1 MVDSMITLFDSTAT
15 SFDTNGIGSL
25 SDAISCEVT
34 EERNGEFELEM
45 EYSVNGKRYSDISLR
60 KIITA
65 KPNPYDKPQPFR
77 IYSITKPING
87 VVTINAEHISYD
99 LSGCI
104 VSPFSASSAA
114 LAFEKMKANSVT
126 SCPFEFWTDKTVNAD
141 MVVSKPVSIRSLL
154 GGSEGSML
162 DIYGKGE
169 YEFDNF
175 TVKLHLNRGANRGVS
190 IRYGKNLT
198 DLTQE
203 EKCSS
208 VYTGVYPYWY
218 SEQQGLCTIKEKIV
232 SVEGTYDFER
242 IYALDLS
249 DKWQE
254 PPTEEQLRTAA
265 KQYITANNIG
275 IPKVSL
281 KVSFVQLAQSKEY
294 ETIALLEK
302 IHLCDTVNVE
312 FPKLNVSSTSKCIS
326 IKYDAITNK
335 YIELK
340 LGDSKTNLA
349 STIVSQDKVIS
360 ETPSKSFLEKAIDN
374 ATQLITGGLGGYVI
388 IQSSSGG
395 KQPDEILIMN
405 TDDIKT
411 ATNVWRWNKNGLG
424 YSSNGYNGPYATAIT
439 ADGKIVADFI
449 LAGEFDGA
457 LIKAGSI
464 AAEMLSVEY
473 KTSVTNAIS
482 NARKEAEEY
491 ANSLKAEISKE
502 LEDVS
507 KSVDDINK
515 GINDAVADG
524 IITESEKAAI
534 KKMLQIVEKEKEE
547 ADAKCDEL
555 FDNDYAS
562 NTAISAMYKAWL
574 TAFGRET
581 SNLLDSNGNTIADSS
596 GNAIVGRWNSPDLSK
611 YRLLVN
617 AINAVIDSENQED
630 VSKNVD
636 IYYSAYKEYST
647 AVSNYQLAI
656 NGVIDSISSS
666 CLADAKKY
674 ADNLKVGI
682 DKELKEVND
691 SLSGLDEQLDYVASD
706 GIITESEKA
715 TIQKMLQITEKEKE
729 EADAKH
735 DELFD
740 NDYLPSAE
748 LNAMHK
754 AWLAAFGGSNS
765 AYKTLT
771 NAIMYVL
778 DSENKEEIDTNLKT
792 YKEAFSKY
800 STAVSDYQLTINAAI
815 DAISKEY
822 AKDADDKLHETITK
836 ETTVLIENAK
846 DSITLL
852 CKTIEENN
860 MHNYIVGGS
869 FPDSTFADGWYATDG
884 NTITTFLSKK
894 CVKLQKTSS
903 SSSYIRFNLGMLK
916 SGTYRIRY
924 KAATDADYE
933 KTARIQSSLV
943 SVSTTS
949 AGSLK
954 STKWTTVERDITISA
969 DSTYNRYVYFYDYV
983 QNTTVY
989 ITEIEVLGQFS
1000 TYAEAKIELH
1010 SNEIALRV
1018 TEDDVSSLIEQNA
1031 KSIRMKAT
1039 TLAWSSTY
1047 SSMSEN
1053 GKLKC
1058 TAADISGTF
1067 LCGSTSGYWTKLNSS
1082 GQMTGGYGNTQYG
1095 YIDYSASA
1103 RNVDNG
1109 NVYHGLQIQGGCL
1122 RISVYELS
1130 TRKTTNISTL
1140 AYIGATRSFSYISN
1154 IRDLGNGAIEW
1165 TTTTVNFENGLL
1177 VSS

>member
-65 KPNPYDKPQPFR
+65 KPNPYDEPQPFR

-87 VVTINAEHISYD
+87 VITINAEHISYD

-104 VSPFSASSAA
+104 VSPFTASSAA

-126 SCPFEFWTDKTVNAD
+126 SCPFEFWTDKTVTAD

-175 TVKLHLNRGANRGVS
+175 TVKLHLNRGTNRGVS

-198 DLTQE
+198 DLKQE

-254 PPTEEQLRTAA
+254 APTEEQLRTAA
-265 KQYITANNIG
+265 KQYITANDIG
-275 IPKVSL
+275 VPKVSL

-294 ETIALLEK
+294 ETIALLEQ

-335 YIELK
+335 YIELE

-473 KTSVTNAIS
+473 KTSVTTAIS

-491 ANSLKAEISKE
+491 ADHLKAGITKE
-502 LEDVS
+502 LEDVN

-534 KKMLQIVEKEKEE
+534 KKMLQIAEKEKEE
-547 ADAKCDEL
+547 ADAKHDEL

-562 NTAISAMYKAWL
+562 LTAINAMHKAWL
-574 TAFGRET
+574 TAFGKET
-581 SNLLDSNGNTIADSS
+581 SNLLDSNGNVITDSS
-596 GNAIVGRWNSPDLSK
+596 GNALIGRWNSPDLSK
-611 YRLLVN
+611 YRILVN
-617 AINAVIDSENQED
+617 SINAVINSENQED
-630 VSKNVD
+630 VTKNVN

-666 CLADAKKY
+666 YLADAKKY
-674 ADNLKVGI
+674 ADNLKSGI

-706 GIITESEKA
+706 GIITESEKT

-740 NDYLPSAE
+740 NEYLPSAE

-754 AWLAAFGGSNS
+754 AWLAAFGSSSS
-765 AYKTLT
+765 AYKTLV
-771 NAIMYVL
+771 NAINLVI
-778 DSENKEEIDTNLKT
+778 DSKNKEEIDTNLKT
-792 YKEAFSKY
+792 YKDAYSKY

-869 FPDSTFADGWYATDG
+869 FPDSTFADGWYVTDG
-884 NTITTFLSKK
+884 NAITTFLSKK

-903 SSSYIRFNLGMLK
+903 SSSYIRFNLGKLK
-916 SGTYRIRY
+916 AGTYRVRY

-933 KTARIQSSLV
+933 KTARIQCSCF
-943 SVSTTS
+943 TS
-949 AGSLK
+949 ATTAAGLLK
-954 STKWTTVERDITISA
+954 STEWTTVERDVTLSEDATSNKYIYLY
-969 DSTYNRYVYFYDYV
+969 DSV

-989 ITEIEVLGQFS
+989 ITEVEVLGQFS

-1047 SSMSEN
+1047 SSMSED

-1058 TAADISGTF
+1058 TSADISGTF

-1082 GQMTGGYGNTQYG
+1082 GQMTGGYGSTQYG

-1103 RNVDNG
+1103 KNLDNG

-1130 TRKTTNISTL
+1130 TRKTTNISTT
-1140 AYIGATRSFSYISN
+1140 AYIGATRSLSYISN

-1165 TTTTVNFENGLL
+1165 TTTTVNYENGLL
-1177 VSS
+1177 VSG

>member
-45 EYSVNGKRYSDISLR
+45 EYSVNGKRYADISLR
-60 KIITA
+60 KIIIA

-294 ETIALLEK
+294 EAIALLEK

-340 LGDSKTNLA
+340 LGDSKNNLA

-491 ANSLKAEISKE
+491 ANSLKADISKE

-547 ADAKCDEL
+547 ADAKFDEL

-562 NTAISAMYKAWL
+562 NTAINAMYKAWL

-611 YRLLVN
+611 YRILVN

-647 AVSNYQLAI
+647 AVSNYQL
-656 NGVIDSISSS
+656 
-666 CLADAKKY
+666 
-674 ADNLKVGI
+674 
-682 DKELKEVND
+682 
-691 SLSGLDEQLDYVASD
+691 
-706 GIITESEKA
+706 
-715 TIQKMLQITEKEKE
+715 
-729 EADAKH
+729 
-735 DELFD
+735 
-740 NDYLPSAE
+740 
-748 LNAMHK
+748 
-754 AWLAAFGGSNS
+754 
-765 AYKTLT
+765 
-771 NAIMYVL
+771 
-778 DSENKEEIDTNLKT
+778 
-792 YKEAFSKY
+792 
-800 STAVSDYQLTINAAI
+800 TINAAI

-836 ETTVLIENAK
+836 ETTVLIENAT
-846 DSITLL
+846 DSIKLL
-852 CKTIEENN
+852 CRTIEENN

-884 NTITTFLSKK
+884 NAITTFLSKK

-916 SGTYRIRY
+916 AGTYRIRY
-924 KAATDADYE
+924 KAATDANYE

-943 SVSTTS
+943 SSSTTS
-949 AGSLK
+949 AGLLK
-954 STKWTTVERDITISA
+954 STKWTTVEREITISA
-969 DSTYNRYVYFYDYV
+969 DSTYNRYIYFYDYV

-1018 TEDDVSSLIEQNA
+1018 TEDDVGSLIEQNA

>member
-1 MVDSMITLFDSTAT
+1 MITLFDSTAT

-45 EYSVNGKRYSDISLR
+45 EYSVNGKRYADISLR
-60 KIITA
+60 KIIIA

-294 ETIALLEK
+294 EAIALLEK

-340 LGDSKTNLA
+340 LGDSKNNLA

-491 ANSLKAEISKE
+491 ANSLKADISKE

-547 ADAKCDEL
+547 ADAKFDEL

-562 NTAISAMYKAWL
+562 NTAINAMYKAWL

-611 YRLLVN
+611 YRILVN

-647 AVSNYQLAI
+647 AVSNYQL
-656 NGVIDSISSS
+656 
-666 CLADAKKY
+666 
-674 ADNLKVGI
+674 
-682 DKELKEVND
+682 
-691 SLSGLDEQLDYVASD
+691 
-706 GIITESEKA
+706 
-715 TIQKMLQITEKEKE
+715 
-729 EADAKH
+729 
-735 DELFD
+735 
-740 NDYLPSAE
+740 
-748 LNAMHK
+748 
-754 AWLAAFGGSNS
+754 
-765 AYKTLT
+765 
-771 NAIMYVL
+771 
-778 DSENKEEIDTNLKT
+778 
-792 YKEAFSKY
+792 
-800 STAVSDYQLTINAAI
+800 TINAAI

-836 ETTVLIENAK
+836 ETTVLIENAT
-846 DSITLL
+846 DSIKLL
-852 CKTIEENN
+852 CRTIEENN

-884 NTITTFLSKK
+884 NAITTFLSKK

-916 SGTYRIRY
+916 AGTYRIRY
-924 KAATDADYE
+924 KAATDANYE

-943 SVSTTS
+943 SSSTTS
-949 AGSLK
+949 AGLLK
-954 STKWTTVERDITISA
+954 STKWTTVEREITISA
-969 DSTYNRYVYFYDYV
+969 DSTYNRYIYFYDYV

-1018 TEDDVSSLIEQNA
+1018 TEDDVGSLIEQNA

>member
-65 KPNPYDKPQPFR
+65 KPNPYDKLQPFR

-265 KQYITANNIG
+265 KQYIAANNIG

-294 ETIALLEK
+294 EAIALLEK

-473 KTSVTNAIS
+473 KTSVTTAIS

-491 ANSLKAEISKE
+491 ANSLKADISKE

-562 NTAISAMYKAWL
+562 NTAINAMYKAWL

-682 DKELKEVND
+682 DRELKDVND

-740 NDYLPSAE
+740 NEYLPSAE

-771 NAIMYVL
+771 NAITYVL

-800 STAVSDYQLTINAAI
+800 STTVSDYQLTINAAI

-860 MHNYIVGGS
+860 MHNYIVSGS

-884 NTITTFLSKK
+884 NAITTFLSKK

-903 SSSYIRFNLGMLK
+903 SSSYIRFNLGKLK
-916 SGTYRIRY
+916 AGTYRVRY
-924 KAATDADYE
+924 KAATDVNYE
-933 KTARIQSSLV
+933 KTARIQCSCF
-943 SVSTTS
+943 TS
-949 AGSLK
+949 ATTAAGLLK
-954 STKWTTVERDITISA
+954 STEWTTVERDVTLSEDATLNKYIYLY
-969 DSTYNRYVYFYDYV
+969 DSV

-989 ITEIEVLGQFS
+989 ITEVEVLGQFS

-1140 AYIGATRSFSYISN
+1140 AYIGATRRFRYISN

>member
-265 KQYITANNIG
+265 KQYITANDIG
-275 IPKVSL
+275 VPKVSL

-491 ANSLKAEISKE
+491 ANSLKEEISKE

-507 KSVDDINK
+507 KSVDNINK

-524 IITESEKAAI
+524 IITESEKA
-534 KKMLQIVEKEKEE
+534 
-547 ADAKCDEL
+547 
-555 FDNDYAS
+555 
-562 NTAISAMYKAWL
+562 
-574 TAFGRET
+574 
-581 SNLLDSNGNTIADSS
+581 
-596 GNAIVGRWNSPDLSK
+596 
-611 YRLLVN
+611 
-617 AINAVIDSENQED
+617 
-630 VSKNVD
+630 
-636 IYYSAYKEYST
+636 
-647 AVSNYQLAI
+647 
-656 NGVIDSISSS
+656 
-666 CLADAKKY
+666 
-674 ADNLKVGI
+674 
-682 DKELKEVND
+682 
-691 SLSGLDEQLDYVASD
+691 
-706 GIITESEKA
+706 
-715 TIQKMLQITEKEKE
+715 TIQKMLQITAKEKE

-754 AWLAAFGGSNS
+754 AWLVAFGRETSYLLDSSGSVIHDSSGNALIGRWNS
-765 AYKTLT
+765 PDLSKYRILV
-771 NAIMYVL
+771 NAINAVL
-778 DSENKEEIDTNLKT
+778 ESENKEEIDTNLKT

-815 DAISKEY
+815 DVISKEY

-836 ETTVLIENAK
+836 ETTVLIENAT
-846 DSITLL
+846 DSIKLL
-852 CKTIEENN
+852 CRTIEENN

-916 SGTYRIRY
+916 AGTYRIRY
-924 KAATDADYE
+924 KAATDANYE

-943 SVSTTS
+943 SSSTTS
-949 AGSLK
+949 AGLLK
-954 STKWTTVERDITISA
+954 STKWTTVEREITISA
-969 DSTYNRYVYFYDYV
+969 DSTYNRYIYFYDYV

-1018 TEDDVSSLIEQNA
+1018 TEDDVSSIIEQNA

-1130 TRKTTNISTL
+1130 TRKTTNVSTL
-1140 AYIGATRSFSYISN
+1140 AYIGATRSFRYISN
-1154 IRDLGNGAIEW
+1154 IRDLGNGGIEW

>member
-265 KQYITANNIG
+265 KQYITANDIG
-275 IPKVSL
+275 VPKVSL

-491 ANSLKAEISKE
+491 ANSLKEEISKE

-507 KSVDDINK
+507 KSVDNINK

-524 IITESEKAAI
+524 IITESEKA
-534 KKMLQIVEKEKEE
+534 
-547 ADAKCDEL
+547 
-555 FDNDYAS
+555 
-562 NTAISAMYKAWL
+562 
-574 TAFGRET
+574 
-581 SNLLDSNGNTIADSS
+581 
-596 GNAIVGRWNSPDLSK
+596 
-611 YRLLVN
+611 
-617 AINAVIDSENQED
+617 
-630 VSKNVD
+630 
-636 IYYSAYKEYST
+636 
-647 AVSNYQLAI
+647 
-656 NGVIDSISSS
+656 
-666 CLADAKKY
+666 
-674 ADNLKVGI
+674 
-682 DKELKEVND
+682 
-691 SLSGLDEQLDYVASD
+691 
-706 GIITESEKA
+706 
-715 TIQKMLQITEKEKE
+715 TIQKMLQITAKEKE

-754 AWLAAFGGSNS
+754 AWLVAFGRETSYLLDSSGSVIHDSSGNALIGRWNS
-765 AYKTLT
+765 PDLSKYRILV
-771 NAIMYVL
+771 NAINAVL
-778 DSENKEEIDTNLKT
+778 ESENKEEIDTNLKT

-815 DAISKEY
+815 DVISKEY

-836 ETTVLIENAK
+836 ETTVLIENAT
-846 DSITLL
+846 DSIKLL
-852 CKTIEENN
+852 CRTIEENN

-916 SGTYRIRY
+916 AGTYRIRY
-924 KAATDADYE
+924 KAATDANYE

-943 SVSTTS
+943 SSSTTS
-949 AGSLK
+949 AGLLK
-954 STKWTTVERDITISA
+954 STKWTTVEREITISA
-969 DSTYNRYVYFYDYV
+969 DSTYNRYIYFYDYV

-1140 AYIGATRSFSYISN
+1140 AYIGATRRFSYISN

>member
-1 MVDSMITLFDSTAT
+1 MITLFDSTAT

-65 KPNPYDKPQPFR
+65 KPNPYDEPQPFR

-87 VVTINAEHISYD
+87 VITINAEHISYD

-104 VSPFSASSAA
+104 VSPFTASSAA

-126 SCPFEFWTDKTVNAD
+126 SCPFEFWTDKTVTAD

-198 DLTQE
+198 DLKQE

-254 PPTEEQLRTAA
+254 APTEEQLRTAA
-265 KQYITANNIG
+265 KQYITANDIG
-275 IPKVSL
+275 VPKVSL

-294 ETIALLEK
+294 ETIALLEQ

-335 YIELK
+335 YIELE

-473 KTSVTNAIS
+473 KTSVTTAIS

-491 ANSLKAEISKE
+491 ADHLKAGITKE
-502 LEDVS
+502 LEDVN

-534 KKMLQIVEKEKEE
+534 KKMLQIAEKEKEE
-547 ADAKCDEL
+547 ADAKHDEL

-562 NTAISAMYKAWL
+562 LTAINAMHKAWL
-574 TAFGRET
+574 TAFGKET
-581 SNLLDSNGNTIADSS
+581 SNLLDSNGNVITDSS
-596 GNAIVGRWNSPDLSK
+596 GNALIGQWNSPDLSK
-611 YRLLVN
+611 YRILVN
-617 AINAVIDSENQED
+617 SINAVINSENQED
-630 VSKNVD
+630 VTKNVN

-666 CLADAKKY
+666 YSADAKKY
-674 ADNLKVGI
+674 ADNLKSGI

-740 NDYLPSAE
+740 NEYLPSAE

-754 AWLAAFGGSNS
+754 AWLAAFGGSSS
-765 AYKTLT
+765 AYKTLV
-771 NAIMYVL
+771 NAINLVI
-778 DSENKEEIDTNLKT
+778 DSKNKKEIDANLKT
-792 YKEAFSKY
+792 YKDAYSKY
-800 STAVSDYQLTINAAI
+800 STAVSNYQLTINAAI

-884 NTITTFLSKK
+884 NAITTFLSKK

-903 SSSYIRFNLGMLK
+903 SSSYIRFNLGKLK
-916 SGTYRIRY
+916 AGTYRVRY

-933 KTARIQSSLV
+933 KTARIQCSCLTS
-943 SVSTTS
+943 STTA
-949 AGSLK
+949 AGLLK
-954 STKWTTVERDITISA
+954 STEWTTVERDVTLSEDATSNKYIYLY
-969 DSTYNRYVYFYDYV
+969 DSV

-989 ITEIEVLGQFS
+989 ITEVEVLGQFS

-1058 TAADISGTF
+1058 TSADISGTF

-1082 GQMTGGYGNTQYG
+1082 GQMTGGYGSTQYG

-1103 RNVDNG
+1103 KNLDNG

-1130 TRKTTNISTL
+1130 TRKTTNISTT
-1140 AYIGATRSFSYISN
+1140 AYIGSTRSLSYISN

-1165 TTTTVNFENGLL
+1165 TTTTVNYENGLL

>member
-65 KPNPYDKPQPFR
+65 KPNPYDEPQPFR

-87 VVTINAEHISYD
+87 VITINAEHISYD

-104 VSPFSASSAA
+104 VSPFTASSAA

-126 SCPFEFWTDKTVNAD
+126 SCPFEFWTDKTVTAD

-198 DLTQE
+198 DLKQE

-254 PPTEEQLRTAA
+254 APTEEQLRTAA
-265 KQYITANNIG
+265 KQYITANDIG
-275 IPKVSL
+275 VPKVSL

-294 ETIALLEK
+294 ETIALLEQ

-335 YIELK
+335 YIELE

-491 ANSLKAEISKE
+491 ANSLKADISKE

-534 KKMLQIVEKEKEE
+534 KKMLQIADKEKEE
-547 ADAKCDEL
+547 ADAKHDEL
-555 FDNDYAS
+555 FNNDYAS
-562 NTAISAMYKAWL
+562 NTAINTMHKAWL
-574 TAFGRET
+574 TAFGKET
-581 SNLLDSNGNTIADSS
+581 SNLLDSNGNVITDSS
-596 GNAIVGRWNSPDLSK
+596 GNSLIGQWNSPDLAK
-611 YRLLVN
+611 YRILVN
-617 AINAVIDSENQED
+617 SINAVINSENQED
-630 VSKNVD
+630 VTKNVN

-666 CLADAKKY
+666 YLADAKKY
-674 ADNLKVGI
+674 ADNLKSGI

-740 NDYLPSAE
+740 NEYLPSAE

-754 AWLAAFGGSNS
+754 AWLAAFGGSSS
-765 AYKTLT
+765 AYKTLV
-771 NAIMYVL
+771 NAINLVI
-778 DSENKEEIDTNLKT
+778 DSKNKKEIDANLKT
-792 YKEAFSKY
+792 YKDAYSKY
-800 STAVSDYQLTINAAI
+800 STAVSNYQLTINAAI

-884 NTITTFLSKK
+884 NAITTFLSKK

-903 SSSYIRFNLGMLK
+903 SSSYIRFNLGKLK
-916 SGTYRIRY
+916 AGTYRVRY

-943 SVSTTS
+943 SSSTTS
-949 AGSLK
+949 AGLLK
-954 STKWTTVERDITISA
+954 STEWTTVERDVTLSKDATSNKYIYLY
-969 DSTYNRYVYFYDYV
+969 DSV

-989 ITEIEVLGQFS
+989 ITEVEVLGQFS

-1047 SSMSEN
+1047 SSMSKD

-1058 TAADISGTF
+1058 TSADISGTF

-1082 GQMTGGYGNTQYG
+1082 GQMTGGYGSTQYG

-1103 RNVDNG
+1103 KNLDNG

-1130 TRKTTNISTL
+1130 TRKTTNISTT
-1140 AYIGATRSFSYISN
+1140 AYIGATRSLSYISN

-1165 TTTTVNFENGLL
+1165 TTTTVNYENGLL